1 MLKHKLLPGII
12 GVILLSFNIIIF
24 FWKRRVL
31 VDLRT
36 DISEV
41 MKMIHEIGLLVLVVK
56 HVTPSCFREKKI
68 PISDIA
74 VNDHTGEL
82 KPSCIMV

>member
-41 MKMIHEIGLLVLVVK
+41 MRKMIHEIELVVMVVK
-56 HVTPSCFREKKI
+56 HVTPSCFREKKY
-68 PISDIA
+68 SYQ
-74 VNDHTGEL
+74 
-82 KPSCIMV
+82 